1 MKPLT
6 AAEVERILREHGF
19 RLDRSRG
26 SHRVWVKDGW
36 PMSIVVPHHGNAPLK
51 QGLLIGI
58 FKDAGIPK
66 PRR

>member
-6 AAEVERILREHGF
+6 AAEVEKLLREHGF

-26 SHRVWVKDGW
+26 SHHVWIKDGW
-36 PMSIVVPHHGNAPLK
+36 SRSIVVPYHGNKPLK

-58 FKDAGIPK
+58 FNDACISK
-66 PRR
+66 PQR